1 MIDLSTNEGK
11 GGLMLGIT
19 RIILGFMFIWA
30 FFDKLLGLGMLTTPE
45 AAVINGGSPTAYYL
59 SQLVSGPFE
68 GMWNALAGIAF
79 IDFLLMFGL
88 LAVGACLMLG
98 IASKLS
104 TIGIVIMMALMFT
117 LCIPP
122 SDNPLVDY
130 HIVYIVASLAIYF
143 LNGFSYIGLEDRWRE
158 LGIVKKLPI
167 LE

>member
-1 MIDLSTNEGK
+1 MIDISTNEGR
-11 GGLMLGIT
+11 GGMVLGIV
-19 RIILGFMFIWA
+19 RIVLGFMFIWA
-30 FFDKLLGLGMLTTPE
+30 FFDKLLGLGMRTTPE
-45 AAVINGGSPTAYYL
+45 AAVINGGSPTAFYL
-59 SQLVSGPFE
+59 SQMVSGPFE
-68 GMWNALAGIAF
+68 EMWNALAGNAF

-88 LAVGACLMLG
+88 LAVGACLVLG

-122 SDNPLVDY
+122 LDY
-130 HIVYIVASLAIYF
+130 HIVYILTALAVYF